1 MPKRRTQKI
10 GGSQEINPDDV
21 TLSGDKLLA
30 DTQTLDQIISG
41 PERRNQTA
49 IFSSLLGQFNNL
61 SRESIENINKIRRDI
76 LYLEQNK
83 YKIEQRHQ
91 DKFDDKKKGLEELI
105 MEETKLNDS
114 IEKLIDKH
122 NSLLSQLKKRNELF
136 FANIRKKKDMSS
148 DYLRTSI
155 YDDDIRE
162 LYPMSGGGKSKKKK
176 RKFKKHSKKSLK
188 KRILKRNKFK

>member
-41 PERRNQTA
+41 PERRNQTT

-91 DKFDDKKKGLEELI
+91 DKFDDKKKGLEQLI

-162 LYPMSGGGKSKKKK
+162 LYPMSGGGKSKKKRENLK
-176 RKFKKHSKKSLK
+176 NIRKNL
-188 KRILKRNKFK
+188 

>member
-1 MPKRRTQKI
+1 MT
-10 GGSQEINPDDV
+10 
-21 TLSGDKLLA
+21 
-30 DTQTLDQIISG
+30 
-41 PERRNQTA
+41 
-49 IFSSLLGQFNNL
+49 
-61 SRESIENINKIRRDI
+61 
-76 LYLEQNK
+76 
-83 YKIEQRHQ
+83 
-91 DKFDDKKKGLEELI
+91 KKKGLEQLI

-188 KRILKRNKFK
+188 KKEF

>member
-122 NSLLSQLKKRNELF
+122 NSLLSQLKKKTELF

-176 RKFKKHSKKSLK
+176 REFKKHSKKSLK
-188 KRILKRNKFK
+188 KKNFKKK

>member
-10 GGSQEINPDDV
+10 GGSQEVNPDDV
-21 TLSGDKLLA
+21 TQSGDKLLA

-91 DKFDDKKKGLEELI
+91 DKFDDKKKGLEQLI

-188 KRILKRNKFK
+188 KKNFKKK

>member
-10 GGSQEINPDDV
+10 GGAQEVNPDDV
-21 TLSGDKLLA
+21 TQSGDKLLA

-91 DKFDDKKKGLEELI
+91 DKFDDKKKGLEQLI

-162 LYPMSGGGKSKKKK
+162 LYPMSGGGKSKKKRENLK
-176 RKFKKHSKKSLK
+176 NIRKNLKK

>member
-1 MPKRRTQKI
+1 MPKRRKQKT
-10 GGSQEINPDDV
+10 GGAQEVNLDDV
-21 TLSGDKLLA
+21 TQSGEQLLA

-91 DKFDDKKKGLEELI
+91 DKFDDKKKGLEQLI

-176 RKFKKHSKKSLK
+176 RKFKKHSKNSLK

>member
-10 GGSQEINPDDV
+10 GGSQEINPNDV

-76 LYLEQNK
+76 LQLEQNK
-83 YKIEQRHQ
+83 FKIETRHQ
-91 DKFDDKKKGLEELI
+91 
-105 MEETKLNDS
+105 
-114 IEKLIDKH
+114 H
-122 NSLLSQLKKRNELF
+122 QLDE
-136 FANIRKKKDMSS
+136 
-148 DYLRTSI
+148 
-155 YDDDIRE
+155 
-162 LYPMSGGGKSKKKK
+162 KKKK
-176 RKFKKHSKKSLK
+176 SGVIDFKRK
-188 KRILKRNKFK
+188 